1 MEVPSQK
8 EAVQILRNSG
18 CSEQVIN
25 HCIAVSKLAK
35 EIAQICHKKGLKV
48 DIKVVE
54 IGGLLHDLG
63 RAKTHGIRHS
73 VIGGEIARSM
83 GLSEPIISI
92 IERHVGAGISKE
104 EAKVLEIPER
114 SYIPVTLEEKIVSYA
129 DKLIEG
135 DRQVKIDETIGK
147 FSRQL
152 GNDHPAIG
160 RLRALHTFFS
170 DILKDNK

>member
-1 MEVPSQK
+1 VEIPSQK
-8 EAVQILRNSG
+8 EAIMILRKAG

-25 HCIAVSKLAK
+25 HCITVSRLAK
-35 EIAQICHKKGLKV
+35 EIAQVCQKKGFKV
-48 DIKVVE
+48 DIRLVE

-73 VIGGEIARSM
+73 VMGGEIARSM

-92 IERHVGAGISKE
+92 IERHIGAGISKE
-104 EAKVLEIPER
+104 EAKVLEIPEK

-135 DRQVKIDETIGK
+135 DRQVEIDETIGK

-170 DILKDNK
+170 DILKDSK

>member
-1 MEVPSQK
+1 MEVPSRK
-8 EAVQILRNSG
+8 EAVRTLQNSG

-25 HCIAVSKLAK
+25 HCIAVSRLAK
-35 EIAQICHKKGLKV
+35 EIAQICQKKGLKV
-48 DIKVVE
+48 DIRLVE

-73 VIGGEIARSM
+73 VIGGEIARSL
-83 GLSEPIISI
+83 GLPEPIISI

-104 EAKVLEIPER
+104 EAKVLEIPEK

-170 DILKDNK
+170 DILKDSK

>member
-92 IERHVGAGISKE
+92 IERHVGGGISKE

-147 FSRQL
+147 FSKQL
-152 GNDHPAIG
+152 GKDHPAIG

-170 DILKDNK
+170 DILKDSK

>member
-8 EAVQILRNSG
+8 EAVRILRKAG
-18 CSEQVIN
+18 CSEQVMN
-25 HCIAVSKLAK
+25 HCIKVSKLAK
-35 EIAQICHKKGLKV
+35 EIAQICQTKGFKV
-48 DIKVVE
+48 DIRLVE
-54 IGGLLHDLG
+54 LGGLLHDLG

-73 VIGGEIARSM
+73 VMGGEIARSM

-92 IERHVGAGISKE
+92 IERHIGAGISKE
-104 EAKVLEIPER
+104 EARVLEIPEK

-135 DRQVKIDETIGK
+135 DRQVEIDETIGK
-147 FSRQL
+147 LSRQL

-160 RLRALHTFFS
+160 RLRTLHTFFN
-170 DILKDNK
+170 DILKDSK